1 MADLK
6 NTPIVGTAFNWLGLA
21 PDDSPLVLR
30 DTGIKKIYSLH
41 IDLP

>member
-6 NTPIVGTAFNWLGLA
+6 NTPIVGMAFNWLSLA

-30 DTGIKKIYSLH
+30 DTGIKEIYALD